1 MHVKTLGKL
10 IKLEDRSK
18 EMVFLGYERGTKGY
32 RCFDPTTHKVHLS
45 CDVIIEE
52 EQKWN
57 FMEGQLSEDIVFA
70 DIYVLGVN
78 LWT

>member
-1 MHVKTLGKL
+1 MHVKTLGNL

-18 EMVFLGYERGTKGY
+18 EMVFLGY
-32 RCFDPTTHKVHLS
+32 DPTTHKVHLS

-57 FMEGQLSEDIVFA
+57 FMEGQPSEDIVFA
-70 DIYVLGVN
+70 DIYCFMC
-78 LWT
+78 